1 MHTIAV
7 FKIYACICIVYFKDA
22 YNRREMKLSTC
33 IVYLISSK
41 IYMIIYKKQILKLKR
56 LN

>member
-7 FKIYACICIVYFKDA
+7 FKIYACICIVYFKDT
-22 YNRREMKLSTC
+22 YNRKIKLFTH

-41 IYMIIYKKQILKLKR
+41 TYMIIYKKQILKLKR